1 MQRYRSIRWPVV
13 IPLAFFLSL
22 SCATAS
28 AKERTSRASDAPV
41 DTEGGYGYIF
51 SDDPMQAGAF
61 TPSDSRI
68 VVARSVVR
76 TQLIRPRRAF
86 VVELLRSV
94 EAL

>member
-13 IPLAFFLSL
+13 IPLAFLLSL
-22 SCATAS
+22 PCAAAS
-28 AKERTSRASDAPV
+28 AEERTSRARDARF
-41 DTEGGYGYIF
+41 DTEDGYGYIF

-61 TPSDSRI
+61 TQSDSRI

-76 TQLIRPRRAF
+76 TQLIRPRTAF
-86 VVELLRSV
+86 VVQLLRSV